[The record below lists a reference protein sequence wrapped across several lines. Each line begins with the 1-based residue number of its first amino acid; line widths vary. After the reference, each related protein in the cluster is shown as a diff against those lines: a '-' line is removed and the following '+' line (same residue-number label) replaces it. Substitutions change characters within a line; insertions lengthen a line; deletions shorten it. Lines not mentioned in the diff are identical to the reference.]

1 MRISLDRHFQSK
13 FFYSLARLSKNLYF
27 HIPYKQIEDVI
38 LENASNTEQSIPH
51 YCNISRRINRLDIKI
66 EEGEDDYDDKSNL
79 HITIL

>member
-1 MRISLDRHFQSK
+1 M
-13 FFYSLARLSKNLYF
+13 
-27 HIPYKQIEDVI
+27 EDVV
-38 LENASNTEQSIPH
+38 LEYTSNTLQSIPH